1 MRKGNEKEWKILS
14 VLTADISGKNILKQ
28 DHLAIGCQDVL
39 MIFLP
44 VKRKSTKTLTVTLS
58 GRKED
63 TMTRES
69 FERAKE
75 LDERIADTDIRVNA
89 LNTRLAAGPSAV
101 RVDYIKFSGYTD
113 EGGNSKLPERFVEI
127 PEELGV
133 KIAAL
138 LRDYYSKE
146 LAEFKAEWEA
156 L

>member
-1 MRKGNEKEWKILS
+1 MRKGNEKEWKISS
-14 VLTADISGKNILKQ
+14 VLTADISGGKIMKR
-28 DHLAIGCQDVL
+28 DHLAIGCQDAL

-113 EGGNSKLPERFVEI
+113 EEGGARLPERFVEI

-133 KIAAL
+133 KVATL
-138 LRDYYSKE
+138 LRDYFAKE
-146 LAEFKAEWEA
+146 LAEFKEEWEA